1 MPESALIV
9 KCNIQ
14 SPEHIFIFLASLSWK
29 LVGNS
34 VSFPVSLPVNFV
46 LSSVFVQDVLRA
58 NVKLNRRLYHKMP
71 NIN

>member
-9 KCNIQ
+9 EGNIQ
-14 SPEHIFIFLASLSWK
+14 FPFLFDSNIAFLK
-29 LVGNS
+29 LAGNS

>member
-9 KCNIQ
+9 NAI
-14 SPEHIFIFLASLSWK
+14 SNLLSIFLYLILAWPSLK
-29 LVGNS
+29 LVGDS

-58 NVKLNRRLYHKMP
+58 NV
-71 NIN
+71 